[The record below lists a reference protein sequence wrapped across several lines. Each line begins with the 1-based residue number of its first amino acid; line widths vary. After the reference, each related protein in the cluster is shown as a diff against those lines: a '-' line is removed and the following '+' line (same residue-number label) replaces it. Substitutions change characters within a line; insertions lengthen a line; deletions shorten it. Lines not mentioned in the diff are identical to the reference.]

1 MKDTA
6 IIKKA
11 RAAGR
16 AALDEE
22 TGKKLLSEYGIS
34 VPKSTVVSDF
44 ETVTDALKG
53 FKFPLVVKVVSPDIL
68 HKSDAGGVAVG
79 LQNPEEVKAAITEM
93 AQRPSIAQVNVEG
106 YLVEEMAPTGQEV
119 VVGGVRDPQFGP
131 LIMVGL
137 GGIFVEVLSD
147 VTFRVCPI
155 NRSDATEMLNEL
167 KGRALLDGAR
177 GRLPA
182 DRDAIIDVMMKM
194 GGDGGLLVE
203 LADDIDE
210 ADINPLIVSD
220 NGAVAVDARL
230 ILADTPAARPAQEPL
245 PDKSVLKKFE
255 PLFNPKTIAV
265 IGASATGHTI
275 ANTFIRRV
283 TEFGYK
289 GSIYPIHPKASEVD
303 GLKAY
308 PSLGETP
315 DPVDY
320 AYIAISSGAVPP
332 LIEAANGRV
341 AYAQV
346 ISSGFG
352 EVEEGVALQTEL
364 VESARLGGCR
374 AIGPNCLGTYSPRG
388 GLTFPEN
395 APRTLGNVG
404 VISQSG
410 GLGTD
415 IVKRG
420 QMRGIAYS
428 GLVTVGNCAD
438 INPNDILE
446 FYLADEQTRVIGLYL
461 EGVQDGRRF
470 FELLNR
476 AKGKKPIVVL
486 KGGRTEEGRKAAA
499 SHTGS
504 LAGNEQVWEALERQT
519 GCVLA
524 ETLDDF
530 LDCLMVLQILSP
542 RSERPTNRIAMFG
555 NGGGTSVLATDYF
568 ARHGL
573 SVEPFEADTI
583 KALEDLQM
591 PPGTS
596 IANPV
601 DAPVGTLQQEN
612 GLIAEKVLDAV
623 YTNFKPDAVAM
634 HLNLAAFV
642 GRGPIDPL
650 ENLIGAALRIQKKY
664 PGQAHF
670 LLALRSDGNPDVEA
684 SKTKYTEMALGVG
697 IPVFAELS
705 NIAIALE
712 ALKHVEQFQVTHL
725 AGVQVAKKS

>member
-1 MKDTA
+1 MEVSQ
-6 IIKKA
+6 IIEVA
-11 RAAGR
+11 RDAGR
-16 AALDEE
+16 TALDEKS
-22 TGKKLLSEYGIS
+22 GKKLLSDFGVV
-34 VPKSTVVSDF
+34 VPKTTLVRNVEEAVKAVKKLNFPVV
-44 ETVTDALKG
+44 L
-53 FKFPLVVKVVSPDIL
+53 KVVSQDIL
-68 HKSDAGGVAVG
+68 HKSDAGGVVVG
-79 LQNPEEVKAAITEM
+79 LQNITELKNAIIKM
-93 AQRPSIAQVNVEG
+93 AQRPAIAHANVEG
-106 YLVEEMAPTGQEV
+106 FLVEEMAPAGQEV

-137 GGIFVEVLSD
+137 GGIFVEVLAD
-147 VTFRVCPI
+147 VAFRVCPI
-155 NRSDATEMLNEL
+155 SRSDAMEMLNEL
-167 KGRALLDGAR
+167 RGNALLEGAR
-177 GRLPA
+177 GRPPV
-182 DRDAIIDVMMKM
+182 DRKAIIDVMLKL
-194 GGDGGLLVE
+194 GGDNGLLVE
-203 LADDIDE
+203 LSDDIKE
-210 ADINPLIVSD
+210 VDINPLIVSE
-220 NGAVAVDARL
+220 NGAVAVDARF
-230 ILADTPAARPAQEPL
+230 ILADTIMAKPL
-245 PDKSVLKKFE
+245 QKPLSDQSVLKKFE

-283 TEFGYK
+283 KEFGYK
-289 GSIYPIHPKASEVD
+289 GDIYPIHPKALTVN
-303 GLKAY
+303 GLRAY

-315 DPVDY
+315 EPVDY
-320 AYIAISSGAVPP
+320 AYIAIGSGAVPP

-341 AYAQV
+341 SYAQV

-352 EVEEGVALQTEL
+352 EVEEGVALQAEL
-364 VESARLGGCR
+364 VDAGRLGGCR
-374 AIGPNCLGTYSPRG
+374 VIGPNCLGTYSPRG

-395 APRTLGNVG
+395 APQSLGHVG

-446 FYLADEQTRVIGLYL
+446 FYLADQQTKVIGLYL
-461 EGVQDGRRF
+461 EGIQDGRRF
-470 FELLNR
+470 FDLLNK
-476 AKGKKPIVVL
+476 AKGNKPIVVL
-486 KGGRTEEGRKAAA
+486 KGGRTDEGRKAAA

-519 GCVLA
+519 GLILA

-530 LDCLMVLQILSP
+530 LDCLMALQILTP
-542 RSERPTNRIAMFG
+542 RNDRPTNRIAMFG
-555 NGGGTSVLATDYF
+555 NGGGTSVLATDFF

-573 SVEPFEADTI
+573 SVEPFDAGTI
-583 KALEDLQM
+583 KALADLEM

-601 DAPVGTLQQEN
+601 DAPVGTLQREN

-623 YTNFKPDAVAM
+623 YTHFKPDAVAM

-650 ENLIGAALRIQKKY
+650 ENLIGAALRIQKQY

-670 LLALRSDGNPDVEA
+670 LLALRSDGNPDVEV
-684 SKTKYTEMALGVG
+684 SKKKYTDMALDVG

-705 NIAIALE
+705 NLAIALE
-712 ALKHVEQFQVTHL
+712 AVKHVEQFRLAHL
-725 AGVQVAKKS
+725 P